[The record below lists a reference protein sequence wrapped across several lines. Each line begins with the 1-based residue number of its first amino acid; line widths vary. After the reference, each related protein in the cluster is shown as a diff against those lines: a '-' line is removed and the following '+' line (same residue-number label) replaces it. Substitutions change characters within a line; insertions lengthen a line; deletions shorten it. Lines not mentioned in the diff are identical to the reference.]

1 MAHMNRAAT
10 RRMDGNRM
18 RTVNSTLL
26 LCAAAAVGAMEEMDI
41 KDASG
46 AAVLHYAVEAPKD
59 APGPDVTDPAKQLG
73 LILSYHEHDSKVDA
87 EMPPVIKTLAR
98 LQLSDKYVVIGIH
111 HVEHRYSQADRVH
124 TAEVIAWA
132 RKTYAINPRRVYD
145 YGKGE
150 GATMSAEFALAH
162 PELIASAITYSW
174 GFFAMPDAKNPV
186 TELPGIYMVIGMADT
201 PTHIPMVRS
210 TYAKAKPHGYQL
222 IYREFDKLAGSTDHP
237 PSNDEALT
245 WALATRNKV
254 LPLAP
259 QELALLKPIA
269 SAGAARALIATP
281 AVIDGIVLVGGLQAG
296 SLVGPLFDA
305 RDEATR
311 IAAIASAE
319 RTYYGEDA
327 LAALAKKLKDPSAAV
342 RKAAL
347 SALGVNARWHS
358 AVAHEALI
366 QFAAAA
372 NRKAAA
378 EERALAVAGMGLALT
393 LQLGSPHVQ
402 DIDLAKALVAL
413 LDDDSVE
420 VRTQAFAVL
429 KPALPDSPY
438 KPEDDKAARGAGMMA
453 WNAWLAAT
461 VAKEETAPAAGAKK

>member
-1 MAHMNRAAT
+1 
-10 RRMDGNRM
+10 M
-18 RTVNSTLL
+18 RISASVLL
-26 LCAAAAVGAMEEMDI
+26 LCAATTVGAMEEFDI

-59 APGPDVTDPAKQLG
+59 APGGDITDPAKQLG

-98 LQLSDKYVVIGIH
+98 LGLSDHYVVIGIH

-132 RKTYAINPRRVYD
+132 RKTYAINPRRVYN

-150 GATMSAEFALAH
+150 GATMSAEFALAN
-162 PELIASAITYSW
+162 PQLIASAITYSW

-186 TELPGIYMVIGMADT
+186 TELPGIYMVIGMADNAK
-201 PTHIPMVRS
+201 HIPMVRD

-222 IYREFDKLAGSTDHP
+222 IYREFEGLTGSTDHP

-259 QELALLKPIA
+259 KELALLKPIA
-269 SAGAARALIATP
+269 SASAAKALVATP
-281 AVIDGIVLVGGLQAG
+281 EIIDGIVLVGGLQAG
-296 SLVGPLFDA
+296 SLIGPLFDA
-305 RDEATR
+305 KDEATR
-311 IAAIASAE
+311 IAAIASAQ

-327 LAALAKKLKDPSAAV
+327 LTALAKKLKDPAAAV

-347 SALGVNARWHS
+347 AALGVNARWHS
-358 AVAHEALI
+358 AVAHDALI

-372 NRKAAA
+372 NKKAAA
-378 EERALAVAGMGLALT
+378 DERVLAASGMGLALT

-402 DIDLAKALVAL
+402 DLDLAKALVAL
-413 LDDDSVE
+413 LDDDSAD
-420 VRTQAFAVL
+420 VRVQAFAIL
-429 KPALPDSPY
+429 KPALPDSAY
-438 KPEDDKAARGAGMMA
+438 KAEDDKAARAPGLAA
-453 WNAWLAAT
+453 WNAWLSAT
-461 VAKEETAPAAGAKK
+461 AAKEPQVPPPGPGPKK

>member
-1 MAHMNRAAT
+1 
-10 RRMDGNRM
+10 M
-18 RTVNSTLL
+18 RISASLL
-26 LCAAAAVGAMEEMDI
+26 LLATATAVGAMEEMDI

-46 AAVLHYAVEAPKD
+46 AAVLHYAVEAPKN
-59 APGPDVTDPAKQLG
+59 APGADVTDPAKQLG

-98 LQLSDKYVVIGIH
+98 LGLSDHYVVIGVH
-111 HVEHRYSQADRVH
+111 HVEHRYSDADRVH

-210 TYAKAKPHGYQL
+210 TYAKAKPHNYQL
-222 IYREFDKLAGSTDHP
+222 IYREFDKLNGSTDHP

-259 QELALLKPIA
+259 KELALLKPIA
-269 SAGAARALIATP
+269 SASAAHALVATP
-281 AVIDGIVLVGGLQAG
+281 EVIDGIVLVGGLQAG
-296 SLVGPLFDA
+296 SLIGPLFDA
-305 RDEATR
+305 KDEATR
-311 IAAIASAE
+311 IAAIASAQ

-327 LAALAKKLKDPSAAV
+327 LTALAKKLKDPSAAV

-347 SALGVNARWHS
+347 AALGVNARWRS

-366 QFAAAA
+366 QFAAAT
-372 NRKAAA
+372 NKKAAVD
-378 EERALAVAGMGLALT
+378 ERVLAMAGMGLPLT

-413 LDDDSVE
+413 LNDDSVE
-420 VRTQAFAVL
+420 VRTQAFAIL

-438 KPEDDKAARGAGMMA
+438 KPEDDKAARASALAA
-453 WNAWLAAT
+453 WNTWLVDVA
-461 VAKEETAPAAGAKK
+461 AKEPQVPPAGAGAKK